1 MNLEKLKSNLE
12 RLGYAV
18 KTFDDVASA
27 NDYLCNNI
35 VNTTVGI
42 GGSMTI
48 EEMGLCELLEKNNT
62 VYWHWQK
69 DELANAVNTEVYLS
83 SVNGISEDG
92 EIINIDG
99 TGNRVASTIYGH
111 KKVYFIFG
119 INKIAENYDA
129 ALYRARNIAAVN
141 NAIRLKK
148 NTPCVKTHKCMNCN
162 SPERICR
169 ALTVLWEKP
178 KGSDYEV
185 IIINKELGY

>member
-1 MNLEKLKSNLE
+1 MNLEKLVSNLE
-12 RLGYAV
+12 RLGYIV
-18 KTFDDVASA
+18 KTFDDINSA
-27 NDYLCNNI
+27 NDYLSSNI
-35 VNTTVGI
+35 KNTTVGI

-48 EEMGLCELLEKNNT
+48 EEMGLCSLLEKDNT
-62 VYWHWQK
+62 VYWHWKK
-69 DELANAVNTEVYLS
+69 DELLLAATSDIYLA

-99 TGNRVASTIYGH
+99 TGNRVASTLYGH

-119 INKIAENYDA
+119 TNKIAENYDK
-129 ALYRARNIAAVN
+129 ALDRARNIAAVK

-148 NTPCVKTHKCMNCN
+148 NTPCVKTNRCMNCN

-169 ALTVLWEKP
+169 GLTVLWEKP
-178 KGSDYEV
+178 KGSEYEI

>member
-1 MNLEKLKSNLE
+1 MNLEKLVGNLE
-12 RLGYAV
+12 RLGYGV
-18 KTFDDVASA
+18 KVFDDVNGA
-27 NDYLCNNI
+27 NEYLCENI
-35 VNTTVGI
+35 KDTTVGI

-48 EEMGLCELLEKNNT
+48 EEMGLSELLEKNNT

-69 DELANAVNTEVYLS
+69 DELSKAITTDVYLS

-99 TGNRVASTIYGH
+99 TGNRIASTLYGH
-111 KKVYFIFG
+111 KKVYFILG
-119 INKIAENYDA
+119 TNKIAENYDK
-129 ALYRARNIAAVN
+129 ALDRARNIAAVN

-148 NTPCVKTHKCMNCN
+148 NTPCVTTHRCMNCN

-169 ALTVLWEKP
+169 ALTVLWERP
-178 KGSDYEV
+178 KGSEYEV

>member
-1 MNLEKLKSNLE
+1 MNLEKLVGNLE
-12 RLGYAV
+12 RLGYSV
-18 KTFDDVASA
+18 KVFDDVGSA
-27 NDYLCNNI
+27 NKYLCENI
-35 VNTTVGI
+35 KDSTVGI

-48 EEMGLCELLEKNNT
+48 EEMGLSELLEKNNI

-69 DELANAVNTEVYLS
+69 DELSKAITTDVYLS

-99 TGNRVASTIYGH
+99 TGNRVASTLYGH
-111 KKVYFIFG
+111 KKVYFILG
-119 INKIAENYDA
+119 TNKIAENYDK
-129 ALYRARNIAAVN
+129 ALDRARNIAAVN

-148 NTPCVKTHKCMNCN
+148 NTPCVTTHRCMNCS

-169 ALTVLWEKP
+169 ALTVLWERP
-178 KGSDYEV
+178 KGSEYEV